1 LPVFK
6 VLRQDFDLA
15 ATIERTSGS
24 ASMSEQTS
32 FEDLIRRVRAG
43 DQDAAA
49 ELVQRYEPAIR
60 RAVRFR
66 LSDTRLMRVLDSMD
80 ICQSVFASF
89 FVRTANGQF
98 DIDNPEQLMKLLVAM
113 ARNKLAKQVHGQQRQ
128 CRDYR
133 RVQGGEMDEGQFPA
147 AEGTPSQFAAGQELL
162 READK
167 LLTEEEIKLR
177 ELRKE
182 GFDWSAIAQQL
193 GSSPEALRKKLTR
206 ALDRVAHELKL
217 DDYEHE

>member
-1 LPVFK
+1 
-6 VLRQDFDLA
+6 
-15 ATIERTSGS
+15 
-24 ASMSEQTS
+24 MSEPTS

-49 ELVQRYEPAIR
+49 DLVKRYEPAIR

-98 DIDNPEQLMKLLVAM
+98 DIDNPEQLMKLLTAM
-113 ARNKLAKQVHGQQRQ
+113 ARNKLSKQVHGQQRQ
-128 CRDYR
+128 KRDYR
-133 RVQGGEMDEGQFPA
+133 RVQGGEIDEGQFPA
-147 AEGTPSQFAAGQELL
+147 LEGTPSQFVAGQELL

-167 LLTEEEIKLR
+167 LMTPDEIQLR

-182 GFDWSAIAQQL
+182 GLDWAAIADQL

-217 DDYEHE
+217 DDDENE